1 MLKMLWSES
10 ISFSNNPLLMKSF
23 YKAQKDK
30 DGSDRV
36 TRYSNPKSVVIF
48 PAPLSRGRGV
58 GGEDCLQ
65 IK

>member
-1 MLKMLWSES
+1 
-10 ISFSNNPLLMKSF
+10 MKSF